1 MSPITTEHT
10 IKRLQSGGTASV
22 CLACFFTPLST
33 SLLGLFSILA
43 VAAWILSGG
52 ILDLARQFRANPSC
66 LVALLLFCLMAAA
79 LSYSPIDPAEGFS
92 TLRKYRELLLMP
104 VVFSLLSLGS
114 VQRQRAQL
122 SFLAG
127 CTILMAISYLGYL
140 DLFDTG
146 RYGYSIVYHITH
158 SFFMA
163 VLGFWA
169 MHKGSAKGWQS
180 WQKYFWL
187 SVSGA
192 AVINLFYIAPGRTGM
207 FVFCC
212 LTLLYLYQ
220 RLSLVKWAVSIVI
233 FLALL
238 FGAYQTSNNFSVR
251 VNEAINEIADYE
263 PGKSRTSIG
272 QRFDW
277 WKISLQL
284 VGEKP
289 LFGHGAGSY
298 ETAHNRAI
306 KNSRITP
313 TDNPHNEYLFITTQ
327 FGLVGLALFLLMIA
341 LQLQEAKGIG
351 LRDRQLL
358 HGVVLA
364 LLAGSLMNSLLFD
377 SQQGHFYLFMS
388 GALLATDG

>member
-1 MSPITTEHT
+1 MSPVATEHT
-10 IKRLQSGGTASV
+10 IKRLQKFGTVSL

-52 ILDLARQFRANPSC
+52 LLDLPRLFRANPSS
-66 LVALLLFCLMAAA
+66 LVALLLFCLMAAS
-79 LSYSPIDPAEGFS
+79 LSYSPIDPAEGLA

-104 VVFSLLSLGS
+104 VIFSLLSLGT
-114 VQRQRAQL
+114 VPRQQAQL

-127 CTILMAISYLGYL
+127 CIVLMTISYLGYFEI
-140 DLFDTG
+140 FDTG
-146 RYGYSIVYHITH
+146 RYGYSIVFHITH

-169 MHKGSAKGWQS
+169 MHKSITQNWQS
-180 WQKYFWL
+180 WKRYMWL
-187 SVSGA
+187 AVSGA
-192 AVINLFYIAPGRTGM
+192 AIINLFYIAPGRTGM

-212 LTLLYLYQ
+212 LTILYLYQ
-220 RLSLVKWAVSIVI
+220 RWSLTKWAVAIVI

-251 VNEAINEIADYE
+251 VNEAIDEIVDYK

-277 WKISLQL
+277 WKVSLQL
-284 VGEKP
+284 ISEKP
-289 LFGHGAGSY
+289 FFGHGAGSF
-298 ETAHNRAI
+298 EMAHNRA
-306 KNSRITP
+306 KSSRITP
-313 TDNPHNEYLFITTQ
+313 TDNPHNEYLFIATQ
-327 FGLVGLALFLLMIA
+327 FGLVGLALFLLMIG

-351 LRDRQLL
+351 IHDRQLL
-358 HGVVLA
+358 HGVLLA

-388 GALLATDG
+388 GALLTTGE